1 MLLFFAFC
9 NASPV
14 FLPLICM
21 LQVSG
26 ASTGYKPSNGQYQIY
41 NTTFGYLTVQPGYCS
56 GRTCHVFPAINDE
69 FGCVLD
75 GRSLASIDDRSFGDD
90 MNVLGYTHEA
100 LHRCMRGAQCC
111 CVAAPPPFYCNAAA
125 RARIGM
131 SAAVLLHRCS
141 GWPWHS
147 LTVRQRPLCARRS
160 TFGDIAEAQCFQGIV
175 DWMNVAAGS
184 KHYPHGRMTSWFY
197 WAYNPD
203 SGGATCFPCLQVQI

>member
-111 CVAAPPPFYCNAAA
+111 CVAAPPPFLLQCCSTGPH
-125 RARIGM
+125 RDER
-131 SAAVLLHRCS
+131 SCAVAPL
-141 GWPWHS
+141 
-147 LTVRQRPLCARRS
+147 QRMAMAQPDGETETSLCAQVHVRRHRGG
-160 TFGDIAEAQCFQGIV
+160 TVLPGHRGLDERRRRQQALPATAE
-175 DWMNVAAGS
+175 
-184 KHYPHGRMTSWFY
+184 
-197 WAYNPD
+197 
-203 SGGATCFPCLQVQI
+203 